1 MWSSDISPKSI
12 GDVDAKKNFPQ
23 GVARNS
29 DRFQNR
35 LLYSL
40 FPGQDTIAL
49 RTKIVARKNVHQL

>member
-1 MWSSDISPKSI
+1 MSWKSI

-29 DRFQNR
+29 DRIQNR

-40 FPGQDTIAL
+40 FPGQDAIAL